1 VDAFRISTNQDELDI
16 PLIHRFLPEESYW
29 KKGVSI
35 DIVRK
40 SLKHSMCFGGF
51 IGDMQIA
58 FGRVIT
64 DYADFGY
71 LRDVFVLKEHRGKG
85 YGKLIVQ
92 EILLHPKL
100 HGVNF
105 MLGTEDAHS
114 LYEQFG
120 FTVVPD
126 PKRLMRRLA
135 NTTK

>member
-1 VDAFRISTNQDELDI
+1 M
-16 PLIHRFLPEESYW
+16 H
-29 KKGVSI
+29 
-35 DIVRK
+35 
-40 SLKHSMCFGGF
+40 SLCFGGF
-51 IGDMQIA
+51 IGATQIA

-71 LRDVFVLKEHRGKG
+71 IRDVFVLKEHRGKG

-92 EILLHPKL
+92 KILSHPEL
-100 HGVNF
+100 RGVNF

-120 FTVVPD
+120 FTAVPD

-135 NTTK
+135 NANK

>member
-1 VDAFRISTNQDELDI
+1 MDI
-16 PLIHRFLPEESYW
+16 PLIHRFLSEESYW
-29 KKGVSI
+29 KKGVSLE
-35 DIVRK
+35 IVRK

-51 IGDMQIA
+51 IGDKQIA

-92 EILLHPKL
+92 EILSHPEL
-100 HGVNF
+100 RGVNF

-120 FTVVPD
+120 FTAVPN
-126 PKRLMRRLA
+126 PERLMRRLA
-135 NTTK
+135 SVNK

>member
-1 VDAFRISTNQDELDI
+1 VEEFRISTNREELNV
-16 PLIHRFLPEESYW
+16 PLIHRFLSEESYW
-29 KKGVSI
+29 KKGVSLE
-35 DIVRK
+35 IVRK
-40 SLKHSMCFGGF
+40 SLAHSMCFGGY
-51 IGDMQIA
+51 IGDTQIA

-85 YGKLIVQ
+85 YGKMIVQ
-92 EILLHPKL
+92 EILSHPEL

-120 FTVVPD
+120 FTGVPN
-126 PKRLMRRLA
+126 PERLMRRLT
-135 NTTK
+135 NN

>member
-1 VDAFRISTNQDELDI
+1 
-16 PLIHRFLPEESYW
+16 
-29 KKGVSI
+29 
-35 DIVRK
+35 
-40 SLKHSMCFGGF
+40 MCFSGF
-51 IGDMQIA
+51 IGDKQIA

-92 EILLHPKL
+92 EVLTHPDL

-120 FTVVPD
+120 FTEVPD
-126 PKRLMRRLA
+126 PNRLMRRLA
-135 NTTK
+135 NTK

>member
-1 VDAFRISTNQDELDI
+1 MEAFRISTNKGELDI
-16 PLIHRFLPEESYW
+16 PLIHRFLSEESYW
-29 KKGVSI
+29 KKGVAFET
-35 DIVRK
+35 VRK
-40 SLKHSMCFGGF
+40 SLAHSMCFGGF
-51 IGDMQIA
+51 IGDTQIA

-92 EILLHPKL
+92 EILSHPEL
-100 HGVNF
+100 RGVNF

-120 FTVVPD
+120 FTAVPD

-135 NTTK
+135 NANK

>member
-1 VDAFRISTNQDELDI
+1 VTAFRISTNQDELDI
-16 PLIHRFLPEESYW
+16 PLIHRFLSEESYW
-29 KKGVSI
+29 KKGVSLE
-35 DIVRK
+35 IVRK
-40 SLKHSMCFGGF
+40 SLAHSMCFGGY
-51 IGDMQIA
+51 IGDKQIA

-92 EILLHPKL
+92 EILSHPEL
-100 HGVNF
+100 CGVNF

-120 FTVVPD
+120 FTAVPD

-135 NTTK
+135 NVNK

>member
-1 VDAFRISTNQDELDI
+1 VSAFRISTNQAELDI
-16 PLIHRFLPEESYW
+16 PLIHRFLSEESYW
-29 KKGVSI
+29 KKGVSLE
-35 DIVRK
+35 IVRK

-51 IGDMQIA
+51 IGDKQIA

-85 YGKLIVQ
+85 YGKLIIQ
-92 EILLHPKL
+92 EILSHPEL
-100 HGVNF
+100 RGVNF

-120 FTVVPD
+120 FTAVPI
-126 PKRLMRRLA
+126 PERLMRRLA
-135 NTTK
+135 SVNK

>member
-1 VDAFRISTNQDELDI
+1 VAAFRISTNHDEMDI
-16 PLIHRFLPEESYW
+16 PLIHRFLSEESYW
-29 KKGVSI
+29 KKGVSLE
-35 DIVRK
+35 IVRK

-51 IGDMQIA
+51 IGDKQIA

-92 EILLHPKL
+92 EILSHPEL
-100 HGVNF
+100 RGVNF

-114 LYEQFG
+114 LYQQFG
-120 FTVVPD
+120 FTAVPN
-126 PKRLMRRLA
+126 PERLMRRLA
-135 NTTK
+135 STSK

>member
-1 VDAFRISTNQDELDI
+1 MAAFRISTNQDELDI
-16 PLIHRFLPEESYW
+16 PLIHRFLSEESYW
-29 KKGVSI
+29 KKGVSLET
-35 DIVRK
+35 VLK
-40 SLKHSMCFGGF
+40 SLAHSMCFGGF
-51 IGDMQIA
+51 IGDRQIA

-92 EILLHPKL
+92 EILSHPEL
-100 HGVNF
+100 RGVNF

-120 FTVVPD
+120 FTVVPN
-126 PKRLMRRLA
+126 PERLMRRLA
-135 NTTK
+135 NASK

>member
-1 VDAFRISTNQDELDI
+1 MTAFRISTNQDELDI
-16 PLIHRFLPEESYW
+16 PLIHRFLSEESYW
-29 KKGVSI
+29 KKGVSLE
-35 DIVRK
+35 IVRK
-40 SLKHSMCFGGF
+40 SLAHSMCFGGY
-51 IGDMQIA
+51 IGDKQIA

-92 EILLHPKL
+92 EILSHPEL
-100 HGVNF
+100 CGVNF

-120 FTVVPD
+120 FTAVPD

-135 NTTK
+135 NVNK

>member
-1 VDAFRISTNQDELDI
+1 MAAFRISTNQDELDI
-16 PLIHRFLPEESYW
+16 PLIHRFLSEESYW
-29 KKGVSI
+29 KKGVSLE
-35 DIVRK
+35 IVRK

-51 IGDMQIA
+51 IGDKQIA

-92 EILLHPKL
+92 EILSHPEL
-100 HGVNF
+100 RGVNF

-120 FTVVPD
+120 FTAVPN
-126 PKRLMRRLA
+126 PERLMRRLA
-135 NTTK
+135 SVNK